1 MKQALTDLL
10 EFIVHPMVVH
20 QEQCEVFVYI
30 LRVLLAVYHS
40 VAEIGVDLLG
50 EDIDELSLPLLLF
63 TLMDEE
69 HL

>member
-1 MKQALTDLL
+1 
-10 EFIVHPMVVH
+10 MVVH

-30 LRVLLAVYHS
+30 LRVLLTVYHS